1 MKKIISIVLIICL
14 TTALSAPVLA
24 IDAQETTMATSLFA
38 AGGSSSYIAN
48 VYMQVQG
55 RAGWAAPDGAKGP
68 VFEVVFKQMENLKD
82 IAKRGVKT
90 TLSKSSTDPV
100 ADVVKKDAKGKIL
113 EQYQLKDGVSDTQI
127 RNVAEQIKS
136 KHYGKTKMVGTKE
149 LAKECN
155 QLLAK
160 DGIEEAMINSNIST
174 KTTSNIAEEMLQ
186 YTKNH
191 KFTTT
196 IKNCGKASGIGVL
209 LGGVIGLAESLQ
221 KDDDLYE
228 TISNMTASSAD
239 GAITMALYP
248 VVVDGVRV
256 FLTTAG
262 TSAATTAAAPIV
274 VGLVA
279 CSATGYVLYKAE
291 EALDIKTVLTN
302 ALRKTGEIAV
312 KAGKTVQETIR
323 SADIPTHAK
332 NITIK
337 MIEIPAAAV
346 GFGVGFCEAIIEDIK
361 DKKAA

>member
-174 KTTSNIAEEMLQ
+174 KTTSNIAE
-186 YTKNH
+186 
-191 KFTTT
+191 
-196 IKNCGKASGIGVL
+196 
-209 LGGVIGLAESLQ
+209 
-221 KDDDLYE
+221 
-228 TISNMTASSAD
+228 
-239 GAITMALYP
+239 
-248 VVVDGVRV
+248 
-256 FLTTAG
+256 
-262 TSAATTAAAPIV
+262 
-274 VGLVA
+274 
-279 CSATGYVLYKAE
+279 
-291 EALDIKTVLTN
+291 
-302 ALRKTGEIAV
+302 
-312 KAGKTVQETIR
+312 
-323 SADIPTHAK
+323 
-332 NITIK
+332 
-337 MIEIPAAAV
+337 
-346 GFGVGFCEAIIEDIK
+346 
-361 DKKAA
+361 

>member
-1 MKKIISIVLIICL
+1 MKKLISIVLIICL
-14 TTALSAPVLA
+14 TSAFAPALAV
-24 IDAQETTMATSLFA
+24 DAQEATMATSLFA

-48 VYMQVQG
+48 VYMQVHG
-55 RAGWAAPDGAKGP
+55 RAGWSSPDGAKGP

-82 IAKRGVKT
+82 ITKRGAKT
-90 TLSKSSTDPV
+90 SLSKSSTDPV
-100 ADVVKKDAKGKIL
+100 ADVVKTNAKGEIL
-113 EQYQLKDGVSDTQI
+113 EQYQLKDGVSNSQV
-127 RNVAEQIKS
+127 RKVAKQIKS
-136 KHYGKTKMVGTKE
+136 NHYGKTKMVATKE

-155 QLLAK
+155 QVLAK

-228 TISNMTASSAD
+228 TISNMTTSSAD

-248 VVVDGVRV
+248 VVVDGVKV

-291 EALDIKTVLTN
+291 EAMDIRTVLTN
-302 ALRKTGEIAV
+302 VLRKTGEIAV

-346 GFGVGFCEAIIEDIK
+346 GFGVGFCEGIIEEIK